1 VEAPEVLARVGAAL
15 AGITAILLAV
25 RDAIRTFVLPRPA
38 RADHGGS
45 A

>member
-15 AGITAILLAV
+15 GGMTAILLAV
-25 RDAIRTFVLPRPA
+25 RDAIRTFMLPRPA
-38 RADHGGS
+38 CAADGRS